1 MSDKVPIVS
10 PSKCHN
16 KIYIYIYMK
25 PEDIV
30 IYLSCGIYDNV
41 FRSTRVILLGQTHQM
56 ATINLSMSTFT
67 LLIYYLSINK

>member
-1 MSDKVPIVS
+1 
-10 PSKCHN
+10 
-16 KIYIYIYMK
+16 MK

-30 IYLSCGIYDNV
+30 IYLSCGIYGNV

-56 ATINLSMSTFT
+56 ATINLSTSAFT